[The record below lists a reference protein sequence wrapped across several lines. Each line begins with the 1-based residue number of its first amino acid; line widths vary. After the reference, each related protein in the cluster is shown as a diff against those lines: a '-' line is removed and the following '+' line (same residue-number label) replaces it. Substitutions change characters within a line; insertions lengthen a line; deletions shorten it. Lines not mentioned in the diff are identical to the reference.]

1 MRKWMAVLAISL
13 ALAMPTVQAAGGVN
27 GVVKLRPELN
37 FTAMGSGSTR
47 NGERGTTVGIGWAVN
62 REKGARRDRVTRVQL
77 ISRDMDMTAL
87 TTGEIEDWYQ
97 NDIAP
102 AEQPIFLTETQE
114 NGSYVI
120 DDVPEGRYYLVI
132 VAGQMDDGSA
142 DPLRTRS
149 GEALSKYLPLWDQY
163 AMFVIGM
170 NSCVVQEIEITDGAM
185 TRADYDFGEI
195 IGK

>member
-1 MRKWMAVLAISL
+1 
-13 ALAMPTVQAAGGVN
+13 
-27 GVVKLRPELN
+27 
-37 FTAMGSGSTR
+37 
-47 NGERGTTVGIGWAVN
+47 
-62 REKGARRDRVTRVQL
+62 
-77 ISRDMDMTAL
+77 MTAL

-114 NGSYVI
+114 NGSYEI

-195 IGK
+195 IGSDEDKRGVRRKKPTKRRGFVGFFRLSAADGGFQRDAGHVIEGGFPFFR